1 MVRKDY
7 EKIFSHLRAP
17 EPPEGFLNKIMEQ
30 VHRGKQLRILKWQL
44 VFFAVILITS
54 AMSAVPAYQF
64 AQASLAESG
73 FMEFA
78 SIAFTDIRII
88 LPYWESFASALIESL
103 PIMSIALFLFIIFA
117 FLESLKYVAKD
128 IKLIKNYGF

>member
-17 EPPEGFLNKIMEQ
+17 EPPEGFLNKIMGQ
-30 VHRGKQLRILKWQL
+30 VQWEKHRRILKWRF
-44 VFFAVILITS
+44 VFFAIILVAS
-54 AMSAVPAYQF
+54 AASAIPAYQS

-73 FMEFA
+73 FMDFA
-78 SIAFTDIRII
+78 SLAFSDTRTI
-88 LPYWESFASALIESL
+88 LPYWESFTSALIESL
-103 PIMSIALFLFIIFA
+103 PIMSIALFLFVIFS
-117 FLESLKYVAKD
+117 FLESLKYVARD